1 MNQKYKFF
9 IKTNAVTF
17 RQSAEKQENNLQLTN
32 YWIDRLLNLELSED
46 SVVELND
53 LTSFIQL
60 LRSKLLFIKAGGG
73 YVLNGHGQLLMI
85 FRRGFWDLPKGK
97 LDHGES
103 IEQCAMR
110 EVEEECGIAGLTI
123 SSPPYST
130 FHLYQ
135 DQGRVVVKESVWFKM
150 HTTDDRSLT
159 PQTEEDIEEARWVG
173 QPIPMPLI
181 NGTYLS
187 IREVLDH
194 FA

>member
-97 LDHGES
+97 LDLGES
-103 IEQCAMR
+103 IEQCALR
-110 EVEEECGIAGLTI
+110 EVEEECGIAGLSIT
-123 SSPPYST
+123 SPPFST
-130 FHLYQ
+130 FHLYKE
-135 DQGRVVVKESVWFKM
+135 DGRLVVKESVWFKM

-159 PQTEEDIEEARWVG
+159 PQTEEDIEEARWVE
-173 QPIPMPLI
+173 QPIPMPII
-181 NGTYLS
+181 NGAYLS